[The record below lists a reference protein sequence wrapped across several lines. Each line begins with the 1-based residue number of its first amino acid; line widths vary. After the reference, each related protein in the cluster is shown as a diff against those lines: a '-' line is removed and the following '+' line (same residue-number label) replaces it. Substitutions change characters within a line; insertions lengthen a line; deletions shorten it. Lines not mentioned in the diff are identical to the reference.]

1 MTNMLFA
8 PADATVIEFGMEP
21 HVDRSFGY
29 MAMALGLEYWLV
41 PQVSAFYFFNYKMSP
56 EKADLVVR
64 LVKHVISKR
73 GYGLLSQLGS
83 SANDKVSWNV
93 VFKT

>member
-8 PADATVIEFGMEP
+8 PEDATVIEFGMEP

-41 PQVSAFYFFNYKMSP
+41 PQVSAFYHLKYTMDAD
-56 EKADLVVR
+56 KAGAVVR
-64 LVKHVISKR
+64 LVEHVLYLKGMGDLIQKR
-73 GYGLLSQLGS
+73 VEL
-83 SANDKVSWNV
+83 
-93 VFKT
+93 